1 MCKNEEMQLL
11 LSGHLDGCNTDEEE
25 QALEK
30 HLAECADCRQALEE
44 YKKIDEFLLE
54 TRQEATADFTASV
67 MRAVEAEPR
76 RVEATKKRRLPF
88 GFATAAAAVA
98 AVLILAVSAGRLP
111 GLNQGSAKLFASK
124 SADSVE
130 KPAYASE
137 AEPAPEPETAEET
150 MEMPEAVAE
159 EASLAPAPEKSAALP
174 ANVDARALA
183 NAENCPVG
191 VLYADPAEIPELEGR
206 EYLPLSG
213 GMQYSLTE
221 DEFYALAEQY
231 ADRDLT
237 IYTPMHPTPDAA
249 GNAILIVV
257 TE

>member
-1 MCKNEEMQLL
+1 MCRNEEMQLL
-11 LSGHLDGCNTDEEE
+11 LSGHLDGCNTLEEE

-30 HLAECADCRQALEE
+30 HLAECADCRQALED

-54 TRQEATADFTASV
+54 TRQEVPADFTADV

-76 RVEATKKRRLPF
+76 QTAPATGKRRLPF

-98 AVLILAVSAGRLP
+98 AVLLLAVNAGWLP
-111 GLNQGSAKLFASK
+111 GLNQGSAKLFSSK
-124 SADSVE
+124 SADAVE
-130 KPAYASE
+130 LKPE
-137 AEPAPEPETAEET
+137 AEPTPEPAAADEP
-150 MEMPEAVAE
+150 MEVPEAVAE
-159 EASLAPAPEKSAALP
+159 EAALAPAPKESVALP

-183 NAENCPVG
+183 QAENCPVG
-191 VLYADPAEIPELEGR
+191 VLYADPAEIPALEGR
-206 EYLPLSG
+206 EALALNG
-213 GMQYSLTE
+213 GRQYSLTE
-221 DEFYALAEQY
+221 DEFYTLAGQY

-237 IYTPMHPTPDAA
+237 IYTPMHQARDDA